1 MRSRTQVNVLIVKL
15 QGSKLF
21 IFFVPILVF
30 IADQL
35 TKYWVKTNLDQY
47 VPVNIIGHY
56 LRFTYCEN
64 PGMAFGIKLGGY
76 VHVLTILSVV
86 FTIYIIYYLYH
97 LINEH
102 LLLQFSMALIL
113 GGALGNIY
121 DRIMMMIN
129 PENVTGVIDFIDVGL
144 NPSMRWYIFNIADSA
159 ITIGIILYLIH
170 SFIAEKEISK
180 IKN

>member
-1 MRSRTQVNVLIVKL
+1 MKYHIQANVLIVNL
-15 QGSKLF
+15 QESKLF
-21 IFFVPILVF
+21 IFLIPIFVF
-30 IADQL
+30 IVDQL
-35 TKYWVKTNLDQY
+35 SKHWVKSNFEQY

-76 VHVLTILSVV
+76 VHILTVLSIL
-86 FTIYIIYYLYH
+86 FTFYIIYYLYQ

-102 LLLQFSMALIL
+102 LLLKLSMSLIL
-113 GGALGNIY
+113 GGALGNVY
-121 DRIMMMIN
+121 DRVMMILN
-129 PENVTGVIDFIDVGL
+129 PENVNGVIDFIDVGL

-170 SFIAEKEISK
+170 SFISEKEISQLK
-180 IKN
+180 S